1 MRMQF
6 SNNKERIASLL
17 GIGVVIG
24 FIFFAVISNYYDNST
39 SLDTTYT
46 NIVEKKRILAQ
57 LRIDLLK
64 SVEMEK
70 NAVMSLTN
78 EESLDF
84 AGQSRAASATV
95 EQDLKFLRALID
107 AVPLQDEKKL
117 VGEFANCWTE
127 LGKLDQVILEIAVQ
141 STNLKAARLSKEKGA
156 ASLQQFEQ
164 ALEKIAPS
172 FAGTANDGRGVRL
185 ICQAMT
191 AALKM
196 YTLHSPHIAEASDKK
211 MDQIEMQMKTE
222 ENKTSNSLDELA
234 GIIGEENRDSVM
246 QAKTAF
252 VDFLEVTSKVIEL
265 SRQNSNIKSLEL
277 SLGKKRTISAQ
288 CDEIL
293 ATFQEVVQSRNFK
306 ARK

>member
-24 FIFFAVISNYYDNST
+24 FIFFAVISNYYDNSV
-39 SLDTTYT
+39 SLDTTYV
-46 NIVEKKRILAQ
+46 NVVEKKRILAQ

-172 FAGTANDGRGVRL
+172 FAGTANDGRGVSL

>member
-1 MRMQF
+1 MQF
-6 SNNKERIASLL
+6 SNNKERIAVLL
-17 GIGVVIG
+17 GLGIVIA
-24 FIFFAVISNYYDNST
+24 ILFFGVISSYRGNT
-39 SLDTTYT
+39 ISLDNAYQRV
-46 NIVEKKRILAQ
+46 VETKKILAQ
-57 LRIDLLK
+57 MRIHLLK

-70 NAVMSLTN
+70 NAVMALTYK
-78 EESLDF
+78 ESLDF
-84 AGQSRAASATV
+84 ANQSRAASVAV
-95 EQDLKFLRALID
+95 EQNLKTLRSLID
-107 AVPLQDEKKL
+107 AAPLQDEKKL

-127 LGKLDQVILEIAVQ
+127 FGKLDQVILDSAVQ
-141 STNLKAARLSKEKGA
+141 NTNLKAARLSKEKGA
-156 ASLQQFEQ
+156 VLLQQFEQ

-196 YTLHSPHIAEASDKK
+196 YTLHSPHIAEANDEL
-211 MDQIEMQMKTE
+211 MGQIEVQMKTE
-222 ENKTSNSLDELA
+222 ENKTSNALDELA
-234 GIIGEENRDSVM
+234 GIIGAENRDSVS

-252 VDFLEVTSKVIEL
+252 ADFLEVTATVIEL

-293 ATFQEVVQSRNFK
+293 ATFQESVQSRNFK